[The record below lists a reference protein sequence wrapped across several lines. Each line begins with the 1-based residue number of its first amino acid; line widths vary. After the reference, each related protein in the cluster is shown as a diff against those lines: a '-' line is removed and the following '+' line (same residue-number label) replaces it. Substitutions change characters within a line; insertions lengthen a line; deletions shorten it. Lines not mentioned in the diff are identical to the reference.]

1 MIPGDAYKSYAH
13 VNDGDSVLDIRMEMA
28 RLQRALADSLAPVA
42 RTPLERAEVIEL
54 RARAC
59 FNSRKV
65 SERAEQWRRYGEAL
79 PPRLRHALG
88 PIY

>member
-1 MIPGDAYKSYAH
+1 M
-13 VNDGDSVLDIRMEMA
+13 
-28 RLQRALADSLAPVA
+28 A

-54 RARAC
+54 RARARY
-59 FNSRKV
+59 NSRKAT
-65 SERAEQWRRYGEAL
+65 ERAEQWRRYGEAL